1 MTKIV
6 LTLIC
11 IFTLAAC
18 TTYFTLSDSN
28 NMQRDMTVEEVAS
41 KVSEAPVKE
50 FDITIYSAPSKK
62 YFVQVYDLYTGKYNS
77 DYFAVYENGKL
88 LYWGYPYE
96 FNKHPDATLNEIGR
110 TAVAEYDKIK

>member
-1 MTKIV
+1 
-6 LTLIC
+6 
-11 IFTLAAC
+11 
-18 TTYFTLSDSN
+18 
-28 NMQRDMTVEEVAS
+28 MTVEEVAS